1 MDLEES
7 SGNRNFDIFVMKAI
21 RKSSP
26 FPPPPSELEIYVR
39 FSNRD

>member
-21 RKSSP
+21 RSSSP